1 MLDLAIRGG
10 LLLDG
15 SGDKGRLGDL
25 GIKDGRIV
33 SVGGRAGAATRTI
46 DAEGAMVSPGFID
59 IHTHY
64 DVQVS
69 WDAELMPSACHG
81 VTTAVMGSCGV
92 GFAPVRARDR
102 DRLIRLMEGV
112 EDIPG
117 SALHEGISWE
127 WETFDEYLS
136 AIDFPHSMDL
146 CAQITHDPVRVYV
159 MGERALANESAT
171 DEDIGR
177 MRAVIRAA
185 LEAGAAGFSTGRTDN
200 HRNVDGAPTPS
211 SEACARELEGL
222 AMAFRGFHHG
232 VLQAVSDF
240 DMARGAE
247 AFDDEF
253 EVLERMARAAGGRP
267 LSISLLQRD
276 QAPGQWQRVLERASA
291 ASRSGAA
298 MRVQVAPRGIGVLL
312 GLDVTFHPFIGFPTF
327 KKVAQL
333 PLAERVAELRR
344 PEVRTAVLGETSDKV
359 AGDGSNV
366 PPLADLLLQQIGM
379 ASFRF
384 FRLGRT
390 PDYEPHLRSSLGA
403 EALRTGASPLA
414 LIYDALLEDDGK
426 QLLYFPIYNY
436 AAGSLDDVETMVN
449 HPLALAG
456 LGHGG
461 AHVGTTCD
469 ASFPTFWLM
478 HWARDRQQGR
488 LPLAQVVRRLTGE
501 PAAYHGLHDRGLLAP
516 GRLADLNIFDLER
529 LALGR
534 PHVVR
539 DLPAGGRRLLQDS
552 QGYRAT
558 IKRGR
563 VVRENGRA
571 TGELPGRVVRLGR

>member
-1 MLDLAIRGG
+1 
-10 LLLDG
+10 
-15 SGDKGRLGDL
+15 
-25 GIKDGRIV
+25 
-33 SVGGRAGAATRTI
+33 
-46 DAEGAMVSPGFID
+46 
-59 IHTHY
+59 
-64 DVQVS
+64 
-69 WDAELMPSACHG
+69 
-81 VTTAVMGSCGV
+81 
-92 GFAPVRARDR
+92 
-102 DRLIRLMEGV
+102 
-112 EDIPG
+112 
-117 SALHEGISWE
+117 
-127 WETFDEYLS
+127 
-136 AIDFPHSMDL
+136 
-146 CAQITHDPVRVYV
+146 
-159 MGERALANESAT
+159 
-171 DEDIGR
+171 
-177 MRAVIRAA
+177 
-185 LEAGAAGFSTGRTDN
+185 
-200 HRNVDGAPTPS
+200 
-211 SEACARELEGL
+211 
-222 AMAFRGFHHG
+222 
-232 VLQAVSDF
+232 
-240 DMARGAE
+240 
-247 AFDDEF
+247 
-253 EVLERMARAAGGRP
+253 
-267 LSISLLQRD
+267 
-276 QAPGQWQRVLERASA
+276 
-291 ASRSGAA
+291 
-298 MRVQVAPRGIGVLL
+298 
-312 GLDVTFHPFIGFPTF
+312 
-327 KKVAQL
+327 
-333 PLAERVAELRR
+333 
-344 PEVRTAVLGETSDKV
+344 VLGETSDKV

-456 LGHGG
+456 LGDGG

-501 PAAYHGLHDRGLLAP
+501 PAAYLGLHDRGLLAP